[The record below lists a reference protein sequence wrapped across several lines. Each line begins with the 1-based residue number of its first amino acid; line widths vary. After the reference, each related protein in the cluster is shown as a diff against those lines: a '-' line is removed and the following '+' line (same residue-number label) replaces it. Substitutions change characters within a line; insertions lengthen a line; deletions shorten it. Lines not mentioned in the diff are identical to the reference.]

1 MALSD
6 PIADML
12 AVIRNASF
20 AKKQIVEVKN
30 SKLSEEMLRLFK
42 KESFI
47 NTYKVIKDN
56 KQGLLRIYLKYEK
69 DGTPAIT
76 GVKRIS
82 KPSLRI
88 YRKNDKLPKVYGGLG
103 SAIISTSK
111 GLMTDNEA
119 RESKVGGEVICYIW

>member
-12 AVIRNASF
+12 TVIRNASS
-20 AKKQIVEVKN
+20 AKKPIVEVKN
-30 SKLSEEMLRLFK
+30 SRLSEEILKLFK
-42 KESFI
+42 KEGFI
-47 NTYKVIKDN
+47 AAYKIIKDT
-56 KQGLLRIYLKYEK
+56 KQGILRVYLKYEG

-76 GVKRIS
+76 GIRRIS

-88 YRKNDKLPKVYGGLG
+88 YKKTDVLPKVYGGLG

-119 RESKVGGEVICYIW
+119 REKKTGGEVVCYIW

>member
-20 AKKQIVEVKN
+20 AKKQIVEAKN
-30 SKLSEEMLRLFK
+30 SKLSEEILRLFK
-42 KESFI
+42 KEGFI
-47 NTYKVIKDN
+47 NTYKVIKDT
-56 KQGLLRIYLKYEK
+56 KQGLLRIYLRYEK

-88 YRKNDKLPKVYGGLG
+88 YRKNDKLPKVYSGLG

-111 GLMTDNEA
+111 GLMTDSEA